1 MGERERRKTLAALLS
16 DLLPSEKEEKIY
28 EVLCLISI
36 RDLLA
41 LRNTAARAQLPFTGE
56 SNRQVSLCFRQLQLS
71 KNGEQVFFTR
81 TNKKIRQRHVSFFY
95 SSNIGERNKEAL
107 HIFIRF

>member
-1 MGERERRKTLAALLS
+1 MGERERRETLAALLS

-28 EVLCLISI
+28 EVLYLISI

-56 SNRQVSLCFRQLQLS
+56 SNRRVILSFRQLQLS
-71 KNGEQVFFTR
+71 KNEEQVFFTR
-81 TNKKIRQRHVSFFY
+81 TNKKIRQHHANFFY
-95 SSNIGERNKEAL
+95 SSNIGE
-107 HIFIRF
+107 H